1 MWRQKKGGG
10 ADNVSLQPGREGRVS
25 HAAPHHMFV
34 SCLCN
39 LVSGLS
45 CISTA
50 TATPTVEHQPRPD
63 GQESPSV
70 FDPSLQH
77 EGRGSQSRTRHDEP
91 DATASKSDSEITTVC
106 GELLEGSEG
115 PETPI
120 IEGQPTSSGK
130 SNERGAEGAFE
141 PSIQG
146 CRKRKHS
153 TFVNGE

>member
-10 ADNVSLQPGREGRVS
+10 AENVSLQRGREGRVS

-34 SCLCN
+34 SCLYN

-50 TATPTVEHQPRPD
+50 TATPTLEHQPRPD

-153 TFVNGE
+153 TSVNGE